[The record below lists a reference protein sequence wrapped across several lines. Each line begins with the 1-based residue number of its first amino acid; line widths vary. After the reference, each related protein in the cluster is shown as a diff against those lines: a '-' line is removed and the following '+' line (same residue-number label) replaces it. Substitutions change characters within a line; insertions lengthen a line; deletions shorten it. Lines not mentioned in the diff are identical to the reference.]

1 VGHAALRLYG
11 GILLAASLAVAGVLF
26 GLWWAPFV
34 VALALG
40 AAVHRARITIP
51 AGAASGLLAWLIP
64 LAAAHV
70 QYGLS
75 ATSNSLA
82 AIMGFTHQ
90 AAVPVVLT
98 LVVGTLLGL
107 TGAWLGAAGRGLV
120 ASFARVDATRNG

>member
-1 VGHAALRLYG
+1 MRVYGAILIAA
-11 GILLAASLAVAGVLF
+11 ILAVAGVVY

-40 AAVHRARITIP
+40 AAAPRARIAVP
-51 AGAASGLLAWLIP
+51 AGAASGLLAWLVP

-82 AIMGFTHQ
+82 AIMGFGHRG
-90 AAVPVVLT
+90 AIPIVLT

-107 TGAWLGAAGRGLV
+107 AGAWLGAAGRGLV
-120 ASFARVDATRNG
+120 ASFARVDAIRNG